1 MNNSFFFRRE
11 IDLISDTY
19 VKNFVTWFLDNKV
32 GKWFW
37 SSGASSSGKYH
48 PSFAQGEGGL
58 VRHTRAVVLVC
69 YELLR
74 MSSYSYMNEDY
85 KDFAIAACL
94 LHDTCKYGTENE
106 ENSDCYHEH
115 GKLAAL
121 AVRQAW
127 WEKYHDEAPELFCLA
142 IRSHMGQCDVEDA
155 EPEAGDEA
163 ALSDLV
169 EHVAQP
175 VRELD
180 VIGVEPVAGAG
191 AEEVGDADP
200 KILAAEFFK
209 RFRILELVVDER
221 LA

>member
-11 IDLISDTY
+11 IDLISDRY
-19 VKNFVTWFLDNKV
+19 FKDFVTWFLDNKV

-37 SSGASSSGKYH
+37 TSGASSSGKFH

-69 YELLR
+69 CELLR
-74 MSSYSYMNEDY
+74 MSSYSYMKEDY

-94 LHDTCKYGTENE
+94 LHDTCKYGTDNE

-142 IRSHMGQCDVEDA
+142 IRSHMGQWVEDKEDKPFTPLDRLVHLSDYIA
-155 EPEAGDEA
+155 SRSFWDIPQLTNEYLEDKN
-163 ALSDLV
+163 ALSL
-169 EHVAQP
+169 
-175 VRELD
+175 
-180 VIGVEPVAGAG
+180 
-191 AEEVGDADP
+191 
-200 KILAAEFFK
+200 
-209 RFRILELVVDER
+209 
-221 LA
+221 